1 MSDFFETGRG
11 LRVFLSEPSAIP
23 ETNFVG
29 RQRELE
35 LCKAS
40 FAITDSWNFDESLSP
55 LHFRLEGNPGVGK
68 NELVYEIARQLAKTL
83 GLPFYSI
90 QGHEEMTPE
99 DLSVLVVPDPE
110 EEGPLGLRLRASPL
124 ATALYVGGLFFFDE
138 INRVPERALTPL
150 ASVLDKR
157 QSLYSATTGLV
168 IEPRDPIS
176 KKRFRFC
183 CAVNPRIGEAGRA
196 TLPDYIDERTLPVIE
211 VRPHD
216 LQTLREI
223 LRRNVINDDSLLDS
237 FAEWYE
243 AEIAAELSAR
253 QAIAL
258 VTYAFRTRG
267 LEESGAAALRRSAS
281 HFVRAAQLRPKGER
295 QA

>member
-1 MSDFFETGRG
+1 MTDFFESSRG
-11 LRVFLSEPSAIP
+11 LRVFLSEPSSVP

-29 RQRELE
+29 RTKELD
-35 LCKAS
+35 LCKAA
-40 FAITDSWNFDESLSP
+40 FGITENWTFDESLSP

-68 NELVYEIARQLAKTL
+68 NEIVYEIARHLAQTL
-83 GLPFYSI
+83 ELPFYSI

-99 DLSVLVVPDPE
+99 DLSVLVVPDPS

-157 QSLYSATTGLV
+157 QSLYSATTGLI
-168 IEPRDPIS
+168 IEPRDPLS

-183 CAVNPRIGEAGRA
+183 CAVNPKIGEAGRA
-196 TLPDYIDERTLPVIE
+196 SLPDYIDERTLPVIE

-216 LQTLREI
+216 LESLREI
-223 LRRNVINDDSLLDS
+223 LKRNVTNDDSLLDG
-237 FAEWYE
+237 FEEWYE
-243 AEIAAELSAR
+243 AEAAAELSAR
-253 QAIAL
+253 QVMAL
-258 VTYAFRTRG
+258 VTYAFRTRQ
-267 LEESGAAALRRSAS
+267 LAESGAAALHRSAS
-281 HFVRAAQLRPKGER
+281 HFVRPAQLRTATDR
-295 QA
+295 NA